1 MKLVMMLV
9 MMGTT
14 VAYQSGLVL
23 SYALTRHLTTRGRV
37 DDSHNHV
44 HATEVLFWANEIM
57 RAHPVSRRDA
67 DAAGHCALL
76 HDLLDGKY
84 EIPGAGDAVRH
95 HLVDV
100 IGYSL
105 KTADDMIRVMTSIS
119 YHKTMI
125 NDNGPVFP
133 DWLEDS
139 DWKNVFHITRDADL
153 LASYNMARMIEFRRH
168 FRPWLHPEEIADEVI
183 ELYDERMDT
192 LLERSAFHHD
202 ASSDIAGALERVCR
216 LRRGIIH
223 TAVHLPSLDILR
235 IINHLDPYM
244 VIRDHELLSTL
255 D

>member
-1 MKLVMMLV
+1 MFGMMA
-9 MMGTT
+9 TT
-14 VAYQSGLVL
+14 AAYQSGLVL
-23 SYALTRHLTTRGRV
+23 SYGLTRHLTTRGRV

-57 RAHPVSRRDA
+57 RAHPVSRREA

-84 EIPGAGDAVRH
+84 EIPGADGVVRH
-95 HLVDV
+95 HLIDV
-100 IGYSL
+100 IGYSQE
-105 KTADDMIRVMTSIS
+105 TADDMMRVMTSIS
-119 YHKTMI
+119 YHKTML
-125 NDNGPVFP
+125 NDNNGPVFP

-139 DWKNVFHITRDADL
+139 SWKNVFHITRDADL

-192 LLERSAFHHD
+192 LLDRSAFHHE
-202 ASSDIAGALERVCR
+202 ASRHIAGALERICR
-216 LRRGIIH
+216 LRRGIVP

-235 IINHLDPYM
+235 IINHLDPYA
-244 VIRDHELLSTL
+244 VIRDNELLPTE

>member
-1 MKLVMMLV
+1 MRGVLMLG
-9 MMGTT
+9 MITAT
-14 VAYQSGLVL
+14 LAYHSGLVL
-23 SYALTRHLTTRGRV
+23 SYALTRHMTIRGRV

-57 RAHPVSRRDA
+57 QAHPVSRREA

-84 EIPGAGDAVRH
+84 EIPGADDSVRH
-95 HLVDV
+95 HLVEV
-100 IGYSL
+100 VGYPQEA
-105 KTADDMIRVMTSIS
+105 ADDMMRIMTSMS
-119 YHKTMI
+119 YHKTMV
-125 NDNGPVFP
+125 DDGPVFP

-139 DWKNVFHITRDADL
+139 SWKSVFHITRDADL

-183 ELYDERMDT
+183 QLFDERMDT
-192 LLERSAFHHD
+192 LLDRSAFYHD
-202 ASSDIAGALERVCR
+202 ESRNIAGALERVCR
-216 LRRGIIH
+216 LRRGIIP

-235 IINHLDPYM
+235 IINHLDPHN
-244 VIRDHELLSTL
+244 VIRNHKLLPTH